1 MKPLFEILGAL
12 TLGFGIIDEIDTNK
26 KARNQKFESIPTIMK
41 RQEIFEKTAEIKTK
55 DYAPHLKK
63 ATPEWKKGRII

>member
-1 MKPLFEILGAL
+1 MFEILGAL
-12 TLGFGIIDEIDTNK
+12 TLGFGIIDKIDTDK
-26 KARNQKFESIPTIMK
+26 KAKNQQYESISTILK
-41 RQEIFEKTAEIKTK
+41 RQENFEKTEAIKTK